1 MAMYKKLLRN
11 KTFVGNAVIFTIMW
25 GTYTAI
31 GNLLSPLFNQ
41 YYTSSQI
48 SLIGGVFVIAG
59 VIGCFVAGVVIDKTQ
74 GMLGV
79 IRTIATVVTVLIT
92 ALTYVIPTGYFIL
105 TLSLCSVM
113 GFFIVP
119 SITACYTFTVH
130 LTYPIPPAASN
141 GLIMTCAHIY
151 AIFWSILG
159 PKTLRYNFY
168 LGTGSLSFLCL
179 IATIISYVIFNPNQ
193 NGSMKKNEQD
203 PEILISVLDG
213 NRDPEPRFFKP
224 SKGVDIAKRTDSL
237 QQHDLT
243 DTGTTN
249 TPMDISRD

>member
-1 MAMYKKLLRN
+1 M
-11 KTFVGNAVIFTIMW
+11 
-25 GTYTAI
+25 
-31 GNLLSPLFNQ
+31 
-41 YYTSSQI
+41 
-48 SLIGGVFVIAG
+48 IAG
-59 VIGCFVAGVVIDKTQ
+59 VIGCFVAGVIIDKTQ

-92 ALTYVIPTGYFIL
+92 GLTICIPSRHFYATL
-105 TLSLCSVM
+105 TLCSVM

-141 GLIMTCAHIY
+141 GLIMTCAHVY
-151 AIFWSILG
+151 AIFWSIIG

-203 PEILISVLDG
+203 PEILISVLDAKK
-213 NRDPEPRFFKP
+213 DSPPTFFKAT
-224 SKGVDIAKRTDSL
+224 KGVDIAKRTESL
-237 QQHDLT
+237 Q
-243 DTGTTN
+243 
-249 TPMDISRD
+249 